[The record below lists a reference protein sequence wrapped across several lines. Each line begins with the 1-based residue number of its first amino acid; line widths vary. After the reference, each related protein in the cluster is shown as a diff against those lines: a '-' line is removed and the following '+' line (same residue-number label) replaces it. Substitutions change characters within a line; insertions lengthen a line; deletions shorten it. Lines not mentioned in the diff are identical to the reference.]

1 MNGYFKPET
10 QIRYEIYRHE
20 SENIERFELDY
31 IVYSHSSFKDILE
44 IQTDH
49 LSGKG
54 RLTLFIDENKEDLQQ
69 IYDRYDKVVFY
80 SPSLPYGERLRQC
93 VSQIDYDYFILMH
106 DIDIAVYIDDD
117 RMIEFVH
124 FLRKNDFDRIDFQ
137 LAYDYD
143 ESHKTNDDGLYLIRS
158 SNTDTQNKGYCYNV
172 NPSIWK
178 RETLL
183 SILEEAISRGFSE
196 YRTIEAYEIQEFAC
210 KFKIFKLFSRKKYRC
225 GYFTCLQPF
234 RYLHITHSRLLF
246 SPSHL
251 PPESSVDIVE
261 DYDRILKKYD
271 LSRWI

>member
-31 IVYSHSSFKDILE
+31 VVYSHSSFKDILE

-69 IYDRYDKVVFY
+69 IYDRY
-80 SPSLPYGERLRQC
+80 
-93 VSQIDYDYFILMH
+93 

-210 KFKIFKLFSRKKYRC
+210 KFKIFKLFSKKKYRC